1 MFTTDDT
8 IVAVSTPAGA
18 GARAIVRLSG
28 EDAVRLAGRVFAS
41 DGADLRDC
49 GGFRCVGGRVRLGAG
64 GSELPARAYVFRAP
78 RSYTREDVIELHLPG
93 APPAVAA
100 VMEALLAAGARA
112 AGPGEFTARAFFAG
126 RIDLSEA
133 EAVADVIDA
142 ADDARLRSAVATLG
156 GRVSGLCGQASADLA
171 EALAEVEAS
180 IDLADE
186 PLDIAPPGALADRLD
201 DVAARLDH
209 TAREAA
215 DAPDATDRPHVV
227 LAGRPNV
234 GKSCLLN
241 ALTGT
246 ERAIVNALAGTT
258 RDVLS
263 APLDLNGTAVVLQ
276 DAAGFAHSD
285 DPLEA
290 AAHAAARSAVRG
302 ADAVLFVVDAT
313 CGWTGDD
320 GELLDDVRAANRRAP
335 LRTLVNKVDACAGPS
350 AFADLPDEP
359 ADALYVSA
367 VTGQGLSD
375 LRDRLAELLAIS
387 AERSG
392 DVVALPRR
400 QRRCLLGAS
409 AAVAG
414 AADVLRDAAE
424 TSDAAELAAIEL
436 RAALA
441 EIGRITG
448 EVATEDLLGRI
459 FARFCVGK

>member
-28 EDAVRLAGRVFAS
+28 GDAVRLAGCVFRS

-49 GGFRCVGGRVRLGAG
+49 GGFRAVDGRVRLG

-78 RSYTREDVIELHLPG
+78 RSYTREDVVELHLPG
-93 APPAVAA
+93 APPAVGAA
-100 VMEALLAAGARA
+100 LEVLLAAGARA
-112 AGPGEFTARAFFAG
+112 AEPGEFTARAFFAG
-126 RIDLSEA
+126 RLDLSEA

-142 ADDARLRSAVATLG
+142 ADDAQLRSAVAALG
-156 GRVSGLCGQASADLA
+156 GRVSRLCEQASADVA
-171 EALAEVEAS
+171 EVLAEVEAS

-186 PLDIAPPGALADRLD
+186 PLGIAPPGALVERLADMAASLD
-201 DVAARLDH
+201 R

-215 DAPDATDRPHVV
+215 SAPDSTDRPHMV

-246 ERAIVNALAGTT
+246 DRAIVNALAGTT

-263 APLDLNGTAVVLQ
+263 AALDLCGTAMILQ
-276 DAAGFAHSD
+276 DAAGFTHSD
-285 DPLEA
+285 DPVEA
-290 AAHAAARSAVRG
+290 AAHAAARRAVQG
-302 ADAVLFVVDAT
+302 ADVILFVVDAAR
-313 CGWTGDD
+313 GVRGDD
-320 GELLDDVRAANRRAP
+320 AELLADVRAANRRAP
-335 LRTLVNKVDACAGPS
+335 LQVLVNKIDACDRPGVGV
-350 AFADLPDEP
+350 DLPAEP
-359 ADALYVSA
+359 ADVLHVSA
-367 VTGQGLSD
+367 ATGQGLGE
-375 LRDRLAELLAIS
+375 LRDRLRELLAIS

-392 DVVALPRR
+392 DAVALHER
-400 QRRCLLGAS
+400 QRRCLLAAS
-409 AAVAG
+409 GAVAR
-414 AADVLRDAAE
+414 AADVLRGVSE
-424 TSDAAELAAIEL
+424 TSDAAELTAIEL
-436 RAALA
+436 RAALT

-448 EVATEDLLGRI
+448 EVATEDVLGRI